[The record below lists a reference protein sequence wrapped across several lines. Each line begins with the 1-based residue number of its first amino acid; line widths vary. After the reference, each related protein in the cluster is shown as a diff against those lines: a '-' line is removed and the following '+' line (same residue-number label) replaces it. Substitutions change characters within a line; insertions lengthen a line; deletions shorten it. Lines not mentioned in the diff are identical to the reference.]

1 LEEALFGASREG
13 LFFLYL
19 EGEVPLELLLREVS
33 GDRLVVAIDPGK
45 VTNRVWLTTGERG
58 LIGEPVSLPVLRDG
72 VDELA
77 RLIAGSGVTGAP
89 VIGIEATGA
98 LHRAWAAE
106 VERRWPGSLRL
117 FAPSQTQAARAPLGS
132 RRFKTDDRDCAAL
145 VWLLR
150 QGAGRSTAPS
160 AVEALLGAVR
170 HRRQLVDVR
179 RVLQQRLHDQLNALC
194 PGLSAPVGHGRA
206 LKLEDASG
214 QAVMACAVA
223 FAGRA
228 PSVRSLQT
236 RAPGRLTE
244 INARFWAERWQ
255 RLLPPPADAELRA
268 RRLGR
273 DADRWLRLRDDI
285 TALEDQLAELLADT
299 DGQVLTTLPGVAVVR
314 AAAFAA
320 HALPIERWA
329 TPEHLYSA
337 TGLAPAS
344 YQSASLNRR
353 GRISRQGLAE
363 HRDAL
368 MGIAWGL
375 SQHSTA
381 FAERDREYRARGFR
395 PIQARVALARHACR
409 LAWRLMNSQQ
419 PYDDR
424 RYDRARHRRGR

>member
-1 LEEALFGASREG
+1 MD
-13 LFFLYL
+13 
-19 EGEVPLELLLREVS
+19 LLLREVP

-45 VTNRVWLTTGERG
+45 VTNRVWLTTGDRG
-58 LIGEPVSLPVLRDG
+58 LIGDPVSLPVLRDG
-72 VDELA
+72 VDELD
-77 RLIAGSGVTGAP
+77 RLIASSGVEGAP

-117 FAPSQTQAARAPLGS
+117 FAPSETQAARAQLGS

-150 QGAGRSTAPS
+150 QGAGRPTAPS
-160 AVEALLGAVR
+160 AIEALLGAVR
-170 HRRQLVDVR
+170 HRRQLVDAR

-206 LKLEDASG
+206 LKLDDASG
-214 QAVMACAVA
+214 HAVLACAVA
-223 FAGRA
+223 FTGRP
-228 PSVRSLQT
+228 PSLRSL
-236 RAPGRLTE
+236 RARSPGRLTDA
-244 INARFWAERWQ
+244 NARFWIERWK
-255 RLLPPPADAELRA
+255 RLLPPPADAVLRA
-268 RRLGR
+268 QRLGR
-273 DADRWLRLRDDI
+273 DVDRWLGLREDI
-285 TALEDQLAELLADT
+285 TALEHQLAELLART
-299 DGQVLTTLPGVAVVR
+299 DGQILTALPGVAVVR

-320 HALPIERWA
+320 HTLPIERWPTA
-329 TPEHLYSA
+329 EHLYSA

-344 YQSASLNRR
+344 YQSASVTRR

-375 SQHSTA
+375 SQHSPA
-381 FAERDREYRARGFR
+381 FAQRDREYRARGFR

-409 LAWRLMNSQQ
+409 LTWRLLHTQQ
-419 PYDDR
+419 PHDDQ